1 MKIQNFLKEI
11 PPAFYSGHIED
22 DKPKLLIIR
31 INPHYSSEADEE
43 YKRMK
48 RSYQSYEETRQRFF
62 DFLISS
68 K

>member
-1 MKIQNFLKEI
+1 MTNRNW
-11 PPAFYSGHIED
+11 
-22 DKPKLLIIR
+22 IIR